1 MLQIIFPIAKIILAI
16 TRNKLYSI
24 CLMKSKV
31 ITYAEFERIA
41 KKFPKCPKASFQAS
55 IEEYFV
61 VEWEDGKN
69 YPSRLVHYFK
79 PIFG

>member
-1 MLQIIFPIAKIILAI
+1 
-16 TRNKLYSI
+16 
-24 CLMKSKV
+24 MKSKT

-55 IEEYFV
+55 IEEYFS